1 MNTNINIPKDVEFI
15 LKKLNSYNEEA
26 FLVGGSVRDLLLN
39 KNPFDYDITTSAKP
53 DKIIKI
59 FKDFKVVT
67 LAKKFGTISLIL
79 NNRTYEITTYRIDGE
94 YLCNRKPKEVIYT
107 DNLKLDLS
115 RRDFTINALAY
126 HPETG
131 IIDYFNG
138 LEDLSNKIIRTVNNP
153 NIRFK
158 EDGLR
163 ILRCLRFSSTLNFI
177 IEKNTSKA
185 IFENKEIL
193 NKISTERIN
202 QEFSKLICG
211 RNIEKTLT
219 EYIEIIGVFIPEI
232 LQLKDFKQN
241 NSYHI
246 YDVLTHTIKSLTFI
260 ESDLELRMVMLL
272 HDIGKPTTYTEDIN
286 SIGHFYKHNIKSAE
300 IAKNIL
306 IRLKYPNKVIDNIVL
321 LIKNHDIQ
329 ILENKKAVKK
339 RINKLGSIE
348 LFFKLLEIKRADI
361 LAQNPIYLK
370 DRIIQIDNLEKI
382 ANEIKYNKE
391 CTSLNTLQINGKN
404 LLNLGIP
411 EGRLIGE
418 ILTILLN
425 EVIEGNILNNR
436 NILLNYVK
444 SKYLK

>member
-1 MNTNINIPKDVEFI
+1 MLFR
-15 LKKLNSYNEEA
+15 S
-26 FLVGGSVRDLLLN
+26 
-39 KNPFDYDITTSAKP
+39 
-53 DKIIKI
+53 
-59 FKDFKVVT
+59 
-67 LAKKFGTISLIL
+67 
-79 NNRTYEITTYRIDGE
+79 
-94 YLCNRKPKEVIYT
+94 VIYT

-126 HPETG
+126 HPEIG

-138 LEDLSNKIIRTVNNP
+138 LEDLSNKTIRTVNNP

-163 ILRCLRFSSTLNFI
+163 ILRCLRFSSTLNFN

-391 CTSLNTLQINGKN
+391 CTSLNTLQINGKD
-404 LLNLGIP
+404 LINLGIP

>member
-126 HPETG
+126 HPEIG

-138 LEDLSNKIIRTVNNP
+138 LEDLSNKTIRTVNNP

-163 ILRCLRFSSTLNFI
+163 ILRCLRFSSTLNFNI
-177 IEKNTSKA
+177 GKNTSKA

-211 RNIEKTLT
+211 KNIENILT

-391 CTSLNTLQINGKN
+391 CTSLNTLQINGKD
-404 LLNLGIP
+404 LINLGIP

-444 SKYLK
+444 SKYSK

>member
-126 HPETG
+126 HPEIG

-138 LEDLSNKIIRTVNNP
+138 LEDLSNKTIRTVNNP

-211 RNIEKTLT
+211 KNIENILT

-404 LLNLGIP
+404 LINLGIP

>member
-163 ILRCLRFSSTLNFI
+163 ILRCLRFSSTLNFN

-391 CTSLNTLQINGKN
+391 CTSLNTLQINGKD
-404 LLNLGIP
+404 LINLGIP